1 MGKFK
6 KTIIFTLI
14 IIVVILGTC
23 GFYYVKRNLVTK
35 ALKKELIPLKTVE
48 ASSSFEDM
56 EPLKEVLK
64 DKQIV
69 AMGEATHG
77 TSEFFKMKH
86 RMLEFLVE
94 EMGYRVFAI
103 EGDFGAAE
111 IINDYVLKGEGT
123 AKEALG
129 AMEMWQW
136 DTTEVL
142 NMIEW
147 MRKYNEDPSHERKVK
162 FYGFDMQ
169 SKEHSV
175 RSLFKYLEKT
185 DETVSKEYRQKFE
198 RYINN
203 SIRVLKREDYDS
215 VLTHTPELMGVL
227 EKNKESFVSKTS
239 AEEYNRAVQ
248 HLKIINKNAK
258 YFKARIVD
266 VYGVDSESNNLRD
279 EAMAEN
285 VKWIIDYES
294 KLGNEK
300 IMLWGHNFHIT
311 KLSPDFT
318 AMGEQLSKL
327 YGDKYYSVAF
337 DFHEGSFNAIQSDS
351 RGFYTGGVMKF
362 TIKPMKIKM
371 LSDSFVDTGIYL
383 GFLDFKK
390 ASEEEEIK
398 ELIMK
403 QQRIHFVANGYVDNE
418 EWLYK
423 RITPTK
429 SFDGLIFIKDTTEV
443 TKIIR

>member
-1 MGKFK
+1 MGRLK
-6 KTIIFTLI
+6 KSITFIF
-14 IIVVILGTC
+14 IIVIGALGIYSFSYAKT
-23 GFYYVKRNLVTK
+23 NPLAK

-239 AEEYNRAVQ
+239 EEEYNRAVQ

-362 TIKPMKIKM
+362 TIEPMKIKM
-371 LSDSFVDTGIYL
+371 LSDSFVHTGISL

-390 ASEEEEIK
+390 ASEEEKIK
-398 ELIMK
+398 ELIEER
-403 QQRIHFVANGYVDNE
+403 QRIHNVGNGYVDNE

-423 RITPTK
+423 SITPVK
-429 SFDGLIFIKDTTEV
+429 SFDGLIFIKDTTEA